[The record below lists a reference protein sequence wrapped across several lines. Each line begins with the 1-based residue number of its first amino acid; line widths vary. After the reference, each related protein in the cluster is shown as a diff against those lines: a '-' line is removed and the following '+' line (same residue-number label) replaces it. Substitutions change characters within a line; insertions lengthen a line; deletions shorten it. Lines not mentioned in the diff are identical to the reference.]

1 MKAFQQIMKQTDLL
15 LGAGLLLVVSMLVLP
30 MPKWALDLG
39 LVVAIAS
46 SIVIILTAVNVKDP
60 LQFSIFPSLLLV
72 STLFR
77 LALSIAATKMIL
89 GHGEGGAVIETFGQ
103 FVLGGDMVVGFVSF
117 LILMIVQFVVITQ
130 GATRISEVVARFTLD
145 AMPGKQMAIDA
156 DLGAGL
162 IDENQARKRRKQ
174 VKQEADFYGAMDGA
188 SKFVKGDAV
197 ASLMIIAINILGGFV
212 AGMTRGEGDVMVI
225 LSTYAMLSVGEGLVS
240 QIPALLISTASG
252 LLVTRAG
259 QETGMG
265 GILVGQLLG
274 QPKVLLSSGA
284 AICLFGFIPGFPTL
298 IFLGIGG
305 SLLFLSRAVSKNPG
319 MMEPE
324 EPEIE
329 LPAEEP
335 AAPAPTGPES
345 VLPLISVDTLEI
357 ELGYGLTKIADARVG
372 GDLTERISATRRQI
386 ALELGYVMPSIR
398 IRDNAMLGPSE
409 YVIKVRGEEVA
420 RAAADPEMILAIDSG
435 AVITPIAGIPTK
447 EPVFQLDAVWVD
459 PRLREMAERSGYT
472 CVEPSAMLA
481 THLAEVVKTH
491 SAELLSRQDAARLME
506 QVKETNESL
515 AAEISGGIPIGDVQK
530 VLQHLLRE
538 RVPIR
543 DLVTIF
549 EAIADFGQRI
559 KDPEQLGELVRAS
572 IARTLTRQHL
582 DEDNKL
588 HCIALEAPLIQH
600 MQECLQQTP
609 GGVLLAVAPDTS
621 RSIIDQLKQEHDSA
635 MAQGISPVVVVPTQ
649 LRLGLKRMIEPS
661 MPNLPVMAY
670 NEVTAQAEVSFV
682 GSIGV
687 PGRETAAAA

>member
-15 LGAGLLLVVSMLVLP
+15 LGAGLLLIVSMLVLP
-30 MPKWALDLG
+30 LPKWAIDLG
-39 LVVAIAS
+39 LIVSIAT
-46 SIVIILTAVNVKDP
+46 SIIVILTAVNVKDP

-77 LALSIAATKMIL
+77 LAISIAATKIIL

-156 DLGAGL
+156 DLAAGL
-162 IDENQARKRRKQ
+162 INEDQAKKRRKA

-188 SKFVKGDAV
+188 SKFVKGDAI
-197 ASLMIIAINILGGFV
+197 ASILIIAINIMGGFA
-212 AGMTRGEGDVMVI
+212 AGMLRGEGDVMQI
-225 LSTYAMLSVGEGLVS
+225 LSTYAMLSVGEGLVT

-259 QETGMG
+259 QETAMG
-265 GILVGQLLG
+265 GVLVGQLLG
-274 QPKVLLSSGA
+274 QPRVLLSAGV

-298 IFLGIGG
+298 IFFGIGG
-305 SLLFLSRAVSKNPG
+305 ALIFLSFVVTKNPG
-319 MMEPE
+319 MMSQE
-324 EPEIE
+324 EPEPEITQ
-329 LPAEEP
+329 AEPEP
-335 AAPAPTGPES
+335 TPVGPES
-345 VLPLISVDTLEI
+345 VLPLVSVDALEI
-357 ELGYGLTKIADARVG
+357 ELGYGLTKVADVRVG
-372 GDLTERISATRRQI
+372 GDLVDRISATRRQI
-386 ALELGYVMPSIR
+386 ALELGYVMPSVR
-398 IRDNAMLGPSE
+398 IRDNALIGPTE

-420 RAAADPEMILAIDSG
+420 KASADPEMILAIDSG

-472 CVEPSAMLA
+472 CVEPGAMLA

-491 SAELLSRQDAARLME
+491 AAELLSRQDAMRLIE
-506 QVKETNESL
+506 QVKESNEALATEITNGT
-515 AAEISGGIPIGDVQK
+515 AVGDVQK

-538 RVPIR
+538 KVPVR

-582 DEDNKL
+582 DEDNRL
-588 HCIALEAPLIQH
+588 HCIALEAPLIQNL
-600 MQECLQQTP
+600 QDSLQQTP
-609 GGVLLAVAPDTS
+609 GGVLIAAMPDLTRHITS
-621 RSIIDQLKQEHDSA
+621 ELKAEHEKA
-635 MAQGISPVVVVPTQ
+635 MAQGINPVVVVPTQ
-649 LRLGLKRMIEPS
+649 LRLGLKRMIEAS
-661 MPNLPVMAY
+661 LPNLPVLAY
-670 NEVTAQAEVSFV
+670 NEVTAQADVSFV
-682 GSIGV
+682 GAVGMPGV
-687 PGRETAAAA
+687 ESAAAA

>member
-15 LGAGLLLVVSMLVLP
+15 LGVGLLLVVSMLVLP
-30 MPKWALDLG
+30 MPKWALDFG
-39 LVVAIAS
+39 LVIAIAS

-162 IDENQARKRRKQ
+162 IDENQARTRRKA

-188 SKFVKGDAV
+188 SKFVKGDAI

-212 AGMTRGEGDVMVI
+212 AGMVRGEGDVMVI

-259 QETGMG
+259 QETAMG

-274 QPKVLLSSGA
+274 QPKVLMSSGA
-284 AICLFGFIPGFPTL
+284 AICLFGFIPGFPTM

-305 SLLFLSRAVSKNPG
+305 GLLFLSQALKKNPNL
-319 MMEPE
+319 MQQE
-324 EPEIE
+324 EPVVE
-329 LPAEEP
+329 LPQEEP
-335 AAPAPTGPES
+335 APVPTGPEA
-345 VLPLISVDTLEI
+345 VMPLISVDTLEI

-372 GDLTERISATRRQI
+372 GDLTDRISATRRQI

-420 RAAADPEMILAIDSG
+420 RASADPEMVLAIDSG

-447 EPVFQLDAVWVD
+447 EPVFQLDAVWID

-481 THLAEVVKTH
+481 THLAEIVKTH
-491 SAELLSRQDAARLME
+491 SAELLSRQDTARLIE

-515 AAEISGGIPIGDVQK
+515 AAEISGGVPVGDVQK

-588 HCIALEAPLIQH
+588 HCIALEAQLIQSL
-600 MQECLQQTP
+600 QECLQQTP
-609 GGVLLAVAPDTS
+609 GGVLLAVTPDLS
-621 RSIIDQLKQEHDSA
+621 RGIIDQLKQEHDSA
-635 MAQGISPVVVVPTQ
+635 MAQGITPVVVVPTQ
-649 LRLGLKRMIEPS
+649 LRLGMKRMIEPS
-661 MPNLPVMAY
+661 LPSLPVMAY
-670 NEVTAQAEVSFV
+670 NEVTAQADVSFV
-682 GSIGV
+682 GSV
-687 PGRETAAAA
+687 SMPGRETATAA